1 MSSRTTPNY
10 CSQCGS
16 SLSPGDAY
24 CSDCGSAVGGGTASD
39 GQPIHPDAET
49 ANPDPETTDSDAETA
64 SRRDRS
70 AFRRRVE
77 DLTVE
82 GWDVKH
88 DYGDRVVM
96 IDRGIGSIGVHALLL
111 FTTWG
116 FGNIVYALYSYGP
129 GADRVELRE
138 DGTERHVSGDDGR
151 YETANDA
158 EGRYD
163 GDDEPAESDDSLLAN
178 PGRLVASVF
187 LALVGFSILGD
198 VSGVVSLVL
207 GISLLAAALV
217 VLPPVQ
223 RRLEDREAVTK
234 FGRARVTDEAVVE
247 APEVP
252 CAACAHPVGTGV
264 ERTFSEKFFV
274 AGVPLSVEE
283 KGSNC
288 YCPSCARGD
297 PFTNDDIVAD
307 ATYDERW
314 TDEPQ
319 REL

>member
-24 CSDCGSAVGGGTASD
+24 CSDCGSAVGEGTVSD
-39 GQPIHPDAET
+39 AQSLGSDAE
-49 ANPDPETTDSDAETA
+49 PTDSDAETT

-70 AFRRRVE
+70 SFRRRVE

-111 FTTWG
+111 LTTWG
-116 FGNIVYALYSYGP
+116 FGNVVYALYSYGP
-129 GADRVELRE
+129 GADRVELRD
-138 DGTERHVSGDDGR
+138 DGTERYVSGDDER
-151 YETANDA
+151 YETTTDDRHDA
-158 EGRYD
+158 DGRYD
-163 GDDEPAESDDSLLAN
+163 ADDERAESDDSLLAN
-178 PGRLVASVF
+178 PGRLLASVF
-187 LALVGFSILGD
+187 FALVGFSILGD
-198 VSGVVSLVL
+198 VTGIASLFL

-223 RRLEDREAVTK
+223 RRLENREAVTK
-234 FGRARVTDEAVVE
+234 FGRVRVTDEAVVD
-247 APEVP
+247 APDVP
-252 CAACAHPVGTGV
+252 CAACARPVGTGV

-307 ATYDERW
+307 ATHDDRW
-314 TDEPQ
+314 TDEAQ